1 MIKLII
7 FDLDGVLIDS
17 KKIHFNSLNI
27 ALEYAGYPPISYT
40 EHLKKL
46 DGLPTLKKL
55 NLLSKK
61 DSFYKFKILNSDHDK
76 IIKIKNKYTAKFL
89 KSEIKYNDKIYNLF
103 KKLSYNYKIAV
114 ATNAIKNTLKTSL
127 KKLRINSFIDY
138 SLSAEQ
144 VKKPKPHPE
153 IYLKCIINF
162 NVKPSEVLILEDSYY
177 GRSAAIDS
185 GANLFPVTTISDVNY
200 SKITNFIKKIESSN
214 IPKNKFW
221 HDDKLNILVPMAGA
235 GTRFSE
241 AGYTFPKPLIEI
253 HKKTMIQLVLDSLNI
268 KANYIFIV
276 QSKHQKKYNINS
288 LLKTLY
294 PTSIILET
302 NGVTKGAACT
312 TLLAKKFIDNSNRLI
327 IANSDQF
334 IEWNPGKTMYD
345 IYAKNVDGAILVF
358 KSLHPKWS
366 YAKVDANDYVV
377 EVAEKKVISD
387 LATVGVYYWRRG
399 SDYIK
404 YAKNMIKKNIKTNGE
419 FYVCPVFNEAIL
431 EKKRI
436 KVAHVDNMWGLGTPE
451 DLNYFKEN
459 YNFYKKNKIF

>member
-1 MIKLII
+1 
-7 FDLDGVLIDS
+7 
-17 KKIHFNSLNI
+17 
-27 ALEYAGYPPISYT
+27 
-40 EHLKKL
+40 
-46 DGLPTLKKL
+46 
-55 NLLSKK
+55 
-61 DSFYKFKILNSDHDK
+61 
-76 IIKIKNKYTAKFL
+76 
-89 KSEIKYNDKIYNLF
+89 
-103 KKLSYNYKIAV
+103 
-114 ATNAIKNTLKTSL
+114 
-127 KKLRINSFIDY
+127 
-138 SLSAEQ
+138 
-144 VKKPKPHPE
+144 
-153 IYLKCIINF
+153 
-162 NVKPSEVLILEDSYY
+162 
-177 GRSAAIDS
+177 
-185 GANLFPVTTISDVNY
+185 
-200 SKITNFIKKIESSN
+200 
-214 IPKNKFW
+214 
-221 HDDKLNILVPMAGA
+221 
-235 GTRFSE
+235 
-241 AGYTFPKPLIEI
+241 
-253 HKKTMIQLVLDSLNI
+253 MIQLVLDSLNI

-276 QSKHQKKYNINS
+276 QSKHQKKYNIKS

-334 IEWNPGKTMYD
+334 IEWNPGKTLYD
-345 IYAKNVDGAILVF
+345 IYTKNVDGAILVF

-366 YAKVDANDYVV
+366 YAKVDSNDYVV

-459 YNFYKKNKIF
+459 YNFYKRNKIF